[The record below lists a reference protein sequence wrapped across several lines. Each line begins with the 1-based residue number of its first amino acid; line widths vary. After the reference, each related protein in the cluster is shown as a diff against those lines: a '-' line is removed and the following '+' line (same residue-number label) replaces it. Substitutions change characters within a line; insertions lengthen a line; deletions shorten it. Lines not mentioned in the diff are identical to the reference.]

1 VVGSASP
8 CAQNTSEEAAE
19 MERWPELAVG
29 RRYAINVA
37 YGGVVAKARGVL
49 AEVTD
54 GWARILHEE
63 SAPGSRR
70 GESERTHSCWVP
82 LERVLTIAE
91 LDSSIDAASTSD
103 ARDAVATPAPE
114 DRSRWMRPTMDELT
128 VSVLGA

>member
-1 VVGSASP
+1 VP
-8 CAQNTSEEAAE
+8 RNTSEEAVE
-19 MERWPELAVG
+19 MDRWPELAVG

-63 SAPGSRR
+63 SPLGSRR
-70 GESERTHSCWVP
+70 AESERPHSCWVP

-91 LDSSIDAASTSD
+91 LDSSVDAATTSD
-103 ARDAVATPAPE
+103 ARDAVAAPAAE